1 VRNSILHH
9 LKGLQ
14 SSLDNNNDTS
24 TDNKNYDNNHDHQDN
39 EEKTNN

>member
-14 SSLDNNNDTS
+14 SSLDYND
-24 TDNKNYDNNHDHQDN
+24 DKINHDNNHDHQDN
-39 EEKTNN
+39 EDEANS

>member
-14 SSLDNNNDTS
+14 SSLDYNDTS
-24 TDNKNYDNNHDHQDN
+24 TDKINHDNNHDHQDN
-39 EEKTNN
+39 EDEANSL